1 MKRAVLLTIAVAAA
15 VLSGCAADPPATAPP
30 PQDTHGDFV
39 LPADA
44 YAFTLPET
52 GRIDLARE
60 LLAGKC
66 MRRLGYTFDADAA
79 RREIPAG
86 NDATVTDLGW
96 YGNKRR
102 YGVTDPA
109 VAARYGYHLV
119 NPNLGGTSQAPG
131 FGALTPAMRTALT
144 GTCTREATTALSPD
158 GVVGE
163 ADVVAALGSGS
174 FRDSLHDP
182 TVTAAFAQWSTCM
195 LKGGFHYAS
204 PAVAGT
210 EFDIDSPR
218 ITPAET
224 TAASADVL
232 CKQRTHLID
241 IWHGFETTDQNTR
254 IAQDP
259 TAFAAAEAGHDAE
272 MRRVGAVLAAEM

>member
-1 MKRAVLLTIAVAAA
+1 MKFAVVLLAV
-15 VLSGCAADPPATAPP
+15 VLLAGCAADPPAAAPP
-30 PQDTHGDFV
+30 PADTHGDFV

-66 MRRLGYTFDADAA
+66 MRRLGYAFDPDQA
-79 RREIPAG
+79 RQQIAAG
-86 NDATVTDLGW
+86 NAHTVTDLGW

-109 VAARYGYHLV
+109 IAARYGYHLV
-119 NPNLGGTSQAPG
+119 NPSLGGTSPAPG

-144 GTCTREATTALSPD
+144 GTCTREAVTALSPD

-182 TVTAAFAQWSTCM
+182 AVTAAFARWSACM
-195 LKGGFHYAS
+195 LESGHHYAS

-210 EFDIDSPR
+210 DFDIDSPH

-224 TAASADVL
+224 AAASADVV
-232 CKQRTHLID
+232 CKQRTHVLD
-241 IWHGFETTDQNTR
+241 VWHGFETTDQNGQ
-254 IAQDP
+254 IARHR
-259 TAFAAAEAGHDAE
+259 TAFAAARSGHDVE
-272 MRRVGAVLAAEM
+272 MRRVDAVLAAEL

>member
-1 MKRAVLLTIAVAAA
+1 MKRAVLLTLAVAVAAA
-15 VLSGCAADPPATAPP
+15 VLAGCSAAPATAVPP
-30 PQDTHGDFV
+30 PQDSHGDFV

-66 MRRLGYTFDADAA
+66 MQRLGYAFDADAA
-79 RREIPAG
+79 RREIAAG
-86 NDATVTDLGW
+86 NRNTVTDLGW

-109 VAARYGYHLV
+109 IAARYGYHLV
-119 NPNLGGTSQAPG
+119 TGNLGGTSPAPG
-131 FGALTPAMRTALT
+131 LGALTAAMRTALT
-144 GTCTREATTALSPD
+144 GTCTREAATALSPD

-174 FRDSLHDP
+174 FRDSMRSP
-182 TVTAAFAQWSTCM
+182 TVTAAFAQWSACM
-195 LKGGFHYAS
+195 LEKGYHYAT
-204 PAVAGT
+204 PAVAGP
-210 EFDIDSPR
+210 EFDLDSPR

-224 TAASADVL
+224 AAASTDVA
-232 CKQRTHLID
+232 CKQRTHLLD
-241 IWHGFETTDQNTR
+241 VWRTFETTDQNR
-254 IAQDP
+254 QIAQNP
-259 TAFAAAEAGHDAE
+259 TAFAAAKAAHDAE
-272 MRRVGAVLAAEM
+272 MRRVDAIL